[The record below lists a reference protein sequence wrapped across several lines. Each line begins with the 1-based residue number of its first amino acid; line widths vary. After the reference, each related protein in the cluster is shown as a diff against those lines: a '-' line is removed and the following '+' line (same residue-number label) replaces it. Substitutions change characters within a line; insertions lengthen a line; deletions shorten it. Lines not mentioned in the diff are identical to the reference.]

1 MGGVGSLRQ
10 WLPVS
15 QSFAD
20 GGSESHS
27 GKARERECSR
37 KVGTEGGEAAEMNGR
52 NEGVSSDRAVWGLVF
67 VLGVFQLNN
76 Y

>member
-1 MGGVGSLRQ
+1 MAACHMGKPLLRV
-10 WLPVS
+10 LLT
-15 QSFAD
+15 